1 MRGSTRT
8 SFVGTSG
15 IGAFFDGMYV
25 RQGATRDELWAASPL
40 RHADG
45 ITTPTLV
52 LHSETDWR
60 CPIEQGEQLFALL
73 RNNGVESE
81 MLRFPGES
89 HELTR
94 GGKPKNRVER
104 IEAVLEWHA
113 RYLL

>member
-8 SFVGTSG
+8 SFVGTSE

-40 RHADG
+40 RH
-45 ITTPTLV
+45 
-52 LHSETDWR
+52 WR

-73 RNNGVESE
+73 RSSGVESE

-94 GGKPKNRVER
+94 GGKPKHRVER
-104 IEAVLEWHA
+104 FEAVLE
-113 RYLL
+113 